1 MQGVS
6 DMSSNAEDTII
17 TAAFVTIGSTVASDV
32 MPKKYG
38 GSGHG
43 IDMRHVIGGMAA
55 FTLLLLMEKGAP
67 SLASAFAILIG
78 TIAFLYNATPLLERF
93 FTGK

>member
-1 MQGVS
+1 
-6 DMSSNAEDTII
+6 MSRAEDTIV
-17 TAAFVTIGSTVASDV
+17 TAAFVTITSTAASDV

-38 GSGHG
+38 GKGRG
-43 IDMRHVIGGMAA
+43 VDVRNVIGGMAA

>member
-1 MQGVS
+1 
-6 DMSSNAEDTII
+6 MSSKAESTII
-17 TAAFVTIGSTVASDV
+17 TSAFVTIASTAASDT

-38 GSGHG
+38 GKGTG
-43 IDMRHVIGGMAA
+43 FDMRHTIGGMAA
-55 FTLLLLMEKGAP
+55 FTLLLVMEKGA
-67 SLASAFAILIG
+67 SNLASAFAILIG